1 MFGQVGE
8 EMDQPG
14 KGLPFAK
21 MHGNGN
27 DFVVIDNRSGD
38 IPEKQLPGLALR
50 LCRRRTSI
58 GADGLMAVEKSEKGD
73 FRMRLFNRDGS
84 EGEMCGNGARCLA
97 RYAFEKGIAPGE
109 MTIETL
115 AGLVGARVEGSF
127 ATLDMGT
134 LETASVLRGQEL
146 TLSGERF
153 LYSQLTV
160 GVPHTVIFQ
169 APDDGR
175 EEEELARVARVF
187 QSDGERFPRGT
198 NVNFMKVRGGRALEL
213 MTYERGVEG
222 ITLSCGTGSAAGAVA
237 AWLEGEVSPPVEVHN
252 PGGVN
257 TVLIEEEGPGVV
269 RLFLKGETVL
279 VAEGVLWDE

>member
-1 MFGQVGE
+1 
-8 EMDQPG
+8 MDLSV
-14 KGLPFAK
+14 KGIPFAK

-38 IPEKQLPGLALR
+38 IPEKQLLDLALR

-97 RYAFEKGIAPGE
+97 RYAYEKGLAPGE
-109 MTIETL
+109 MTIDTL
-115 AGLVGARVEGSF
+115 AGPVGARVEGSF
-127 ATLDMGT
+127 ATLDIGT
-134 LETASVLRGQEL
+134 LETASVLRKQEL
-146 TLSGERF
+146 TLSGEKF

-169 APDDGR
+169 DPNDER
-175 EEEELARVARVF
+175 EAEDLARIARVF
-187 QSDGERFPRGT
+187 QSDGERFPRST
-198 NVNFMKVRGGRALEL
+198 NVNFMKIKSKGEL
-213 MTYERGVEG
+213 VLQTYERGVNDL
-222 ITLSCGTGSAAGAVA
+222 TLSCGTGSAAGAVA
-237 AWLEGEVSPPVEVHN
+237 AWLEGGVSPPVEVHN

-257 TVLIEEEGPGVV
+257 TVLVEEEDPGKV
-269 RLFLKGETVL
+269 RLFLKGLAVL
-279 VAEGVLWDE
+279 VAEGVVCEG